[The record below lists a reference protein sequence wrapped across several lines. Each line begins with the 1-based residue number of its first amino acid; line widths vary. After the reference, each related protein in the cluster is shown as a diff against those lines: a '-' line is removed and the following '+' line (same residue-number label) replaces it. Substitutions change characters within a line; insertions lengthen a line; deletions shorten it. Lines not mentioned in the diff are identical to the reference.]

1 MKQLEYAGCLLAVL
15 MTGCEAPDTRVSL
28 DGPAPREQNEERHR
42 ERFLRDGSPASIR
55 WLLAN
60 RVRQGMSPDEVA
72 GILGAPGQPVHDDQ
86 WLKSEGSLYQVGDD
100 TLRWGPDSAGQS
112 YFLMFRSGKL
122 VNFDHR
128 EFRDGA

>member
-1 MKQLEYAGCLLAVL
+1 
-15 MTGCEAPDTRVSL
+15 
-28 DGPAPREQNEERHR
+28 
-42 ERFLRDGSPASIR
+42 
-55 WLLAN
+55 
-60 RVRQGMSPDEVA
+60 MSPEEVA
-72 GILGAPGQPVHDDQ
+72 GILGAPGEPIHDDQ